1 MKPRSLEDI
10 PVFYVFKVTCQ
21 HHYTATKI
29 QYGQGIFTI
38 DKNFDHGHNISRC
51 SPLRWM
57 LILFPNSVGHE
68 RVWNQYAG
76 LCIQK
81 VQIIFKPSKNSDL
94 QKEMWCMFVSVYLTN
109 WNLIYQ
115 TYRWSEGNI
124 PENSKR
130 SLVLYLIYLYI
141 RLRFCYFNVNFS
153 LLSMY
158 SVELALYERSFL
170 YFINVKLTTI
180 YKFSSNW
187 YIFPIGCA
195 GDSSVYVSKWTLN
208 IKYS

>member
-1 MKPRSLEDI
+1 
-10 PVFYVFKVTCQ
+10 
-21 HHYTATKI
+21 
-29 QYGQGIFTI
+29 
-38 DKNFDHGHNISRC
+38 
-51 SPLRWM
+51 M

-130 SLVLYLIYLYI
+130 SVVLYLIYLYI

-158 SVELALYERSFL
+158 SVELALYERRFL

>member
-1 MKPRSLEDI
+1 MNIWFFDDRQNNELNGNLCSTNIYETTSCSALCNKVPIVRTGAPMKPRSLEDI

-51 SPLRWM
+51 SSLRWM

-124 PENSKR
+124 PENS
-130 SLVLYLIYLYI
+130 
-141 RLRFCYFNVNFS
+141 
-153 LLSMY
+153 
-158 SVELALYERSFL
+158 
-170 YFINVKLTTI
+170 
-180 YKFSSNW
+180 
-187 YIFPIGCA
+187 
-195 GDSSVYVSKWTLN
+195 
-208 IKYS
+208 